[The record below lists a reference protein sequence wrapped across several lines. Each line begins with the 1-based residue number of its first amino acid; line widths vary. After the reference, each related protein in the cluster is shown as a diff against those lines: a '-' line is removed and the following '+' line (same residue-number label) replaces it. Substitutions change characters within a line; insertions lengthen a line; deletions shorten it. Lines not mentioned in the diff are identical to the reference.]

1 MARYSD
7 IDDIDQAVI
16 GLICCMN
23 PDGPFA
29 CPWSRPRVKTG
40 TMSIADV
47 IEKIRFRYG
56 DRAARS
62 VKIVVH

>member
-1 MARYSD
+1 MPRYSD

-29 CPWSRPRVKTG
+29 CSWSPPRVKVG

-47 IEKIRFRYG
+47 IARIRFEYG
-56 DRAARS
+56 DAAARS
-62 VKIVVH
+62 IRITVH